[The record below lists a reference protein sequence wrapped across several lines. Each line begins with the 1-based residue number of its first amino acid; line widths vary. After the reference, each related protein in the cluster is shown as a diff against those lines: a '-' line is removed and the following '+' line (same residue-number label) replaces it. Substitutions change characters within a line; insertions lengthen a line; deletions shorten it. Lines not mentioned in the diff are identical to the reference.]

1 MSSTRDSN
9 QGLDRWRSHERQGG
23 THARG
28 RPHGRAADP
37 HRRRSRG
44 IDLDAI
50 AVELEREGVQSFCY
64 SYRQLLDCIE
74 RRRGALAGVG
84 A

>member
-1 MSSTRDSN
+1 MAAQQILTAA
-9 QGLDRWRSHERQGG
+9 
-23 THARG
+23 ARG
-28 RPHGRAADP
+28 
-37 HRRRSRG
+37 G

-50 AVELEREGVQSFCY
+50 AVELERAGVQSFCD